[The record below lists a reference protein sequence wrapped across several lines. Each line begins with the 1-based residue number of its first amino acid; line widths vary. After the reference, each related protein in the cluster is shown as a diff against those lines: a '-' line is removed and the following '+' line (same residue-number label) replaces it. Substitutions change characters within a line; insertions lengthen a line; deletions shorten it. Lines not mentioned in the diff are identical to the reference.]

1 VKSIRKRKT
10 CRVMSLICGVS
21 CDTDEL
27 VYKTEAEPQTQRA
40 ELWLPGEEGGGT
52 GWSLGLADVNVIW
65 IEWMSKRNYC
75 IPQGARFMWQTMENN
90 IKKNVRVYIYMYIH
104 AEHWRIDSFK
114 LWCWRR
120 LLRITGTI
128 SRSNQSILKEINP
141 EYSLERL
148 RLKLKLRYFGHRMER
163 ADSLEKTLMLGKT
176 EGGRR
181 RGWQRTRW
189 LDGITDSMD
198 MNLNKLQERVEDGE
212 ACSPWLHTEL
222 NMT

>member
-1 VKSIRKRKT
+1 
-10 CRVMSLICGVS
+10 
-21 CDTDEL
+21 
-27 VYKTEAEPQTQRA
+27 
-40 ELWLPGEEGGGT
+40 
-52 GWSLGLADVNVIW
+52 
-65 IEWMSKRNYC
+65 
-75 IPQGARFMWQTMENN
+75 MENN
-90 IKKNVRVYIYMYIH
+90 LKKNVCVYIYVYIYIYMYIH

-128 SRSNQSILKEINP
+128 SRSNQSILKAINP
-141 EYSLERL
+141 EYSLEGL
-148 RLKLKLRYFGHRMER
+148 RLKLKLRYFSHWMER
-163 ADSLEKTLMLGKT
+163 ADSLEKTLMLGKP

-198 MNLNKLQERVEDGE
+198 MNLKKLQERVEDRE